1 MVAGRVHSRKKSR
14 DFEEIDEDVD
24 VSFFMQMKKWF

>member
-24 VSFFMQMKKWF
+24 VSFLGK